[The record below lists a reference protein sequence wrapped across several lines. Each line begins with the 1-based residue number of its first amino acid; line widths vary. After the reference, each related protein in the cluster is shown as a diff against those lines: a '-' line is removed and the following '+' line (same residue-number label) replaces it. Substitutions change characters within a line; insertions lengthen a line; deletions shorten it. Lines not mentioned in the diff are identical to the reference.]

1 MYFTH
6 IAQYGQDG
14 MADIFISHKS
24 ERRAAA
30 EHFAE
35 VLKRYGYSVWFD
47 YELAMGEGFAAQIE
61 HEIREAKALLAL
73 WCSRSVASP
82 WVREEVHLARELGI
96 LVPVKIEFCHPPI
109 GSRLVRTI
117 DLSAWDGGPRAAA
130 LDPLID
136 ALEKVIGRD
145 AVLAR
150 KSLIEYEDAW
160 WNLGSHRPRAMA
172 LKTPLE
178 EPETKRFGV
187 KPPPPASPAPA
198 PGPAETKRFGRKPP
212 PPASPV
218 PAPMPAE
225 RPAGR
230 DWERFGIGETYDAT
244 VIEAYI
250 KRYGASEPRWA
261 ARAKKRLAFVKAAI
275 REKAAAEHAREAR
288 HRAEGRIRVA
298 APIARPAGLKW
309 FLPGAGRT
317 ECFKD
322 AEIAPEMVVVP
333 AGEFWMGS
341 KDGEGNEDERPRH
354 KVTIAE
360 PFAVG
365 RYAVT
370 FDEWDAARAAGGVS
384 HNPSGQVRRR
394 GRRPVVDI
402 NWDDARAY
410 IKWLSS
416 ETGQPYRLLSEAE
429 WEYCCRAGTE
439 TQFWWGD
446 KISRELANYD
456 GNYTF
461 RKGAEGGYSQKL
473 LPVNRFRPNPW
484 GLYQVHGNVWEWC
497 ADCWHGNYHDAPAD
511 GSAWT
516 AGDGN
521 YRVLRGGSW
530 GGGAD
535 TLRPARRIVNSRDDR
550 FQDVGMRVARTLSP
564 YSLTL

>member
-1 MYFTH
+1 
-6 IAQYGQDG
+6 

-47 YELAMGEGFAAQIE
+47 YELAMGEDFAARIE
-61 HEIREAKALLAL
+61 HEIREAKALLVL
-73 WCSRSVASP
+73 WCSRSVVSP

-96 LVPVKIEFCHPPI
+96 LVPVKIENCQIPI
-109 GSRLVRTI
+109 DSQLVPAI
-117 DLSAWDGGPRAAA
+117 ELSAWDGGPRASA

-136 ALEKVIGRD
+136 ALEKVTGRRT
-145 AVLAR
+145 VLAR
-150 KSLIEYEDAW
+150 KSLREYEDEW
-160 WNLGSHRPRAMA
+160 WRLGSPRPRAFA
-172 LKTPLE
+172 LKTALE
-178 EPETKRFGV
+178 EPETKRFGL
-187 KPPPPASPAPA
+187 KPPPPALPAPA
-198 PGPAETKRFGRKPP
+198 PSPPVAKRFGRKPP

-225 RPAGR
+225 RLAGR
-230 DWERFGIGETYDAT
+230 DWERFHIGDSYDASS
-244 VIEAYI
+244 IEAYI
-250 KRYGASEPRWA
+250 KQYEVSEPRWA
-261 ARAKKRLAFVKAAI
+261 RRAKKRLAVIKAAL
-275 REKAAAEHAREAR
+275 REKAAAERARHARY
-288 HRAEGRIRVA
+288 RAEGRIRVA
-298 APIARPAGLKW
+298 TPITRPAGLEW

-322 AEIAPEMVVVP
+322 AEFAPEMVAVP

-341 KDGEGNEDERPRH
+341 KDGEGNGDERPRH

-365 RYAVT
+365 RFAVT

-384 HNPSGQVRRR
+384 HKPSGQIGGR
-394 GRRPVVDI
+394 GRRRPVIDVS
-402 NWDDARAY
+402 WDDARAY
-410 IKWLSS
+410 VKWLSF
-416 ETGQPYRLLSEAE
+416 TTVQPYRLLSEAE

-446 KISRELANYD
+446 GISREQASYD
-456 GNYTF
+456 GNYAF
-461 RKGAEGGYSQKL
+461 GKGAKDNQKL
-473 LPVNRFRPNPW
+473 APVNSFRPNPW

-497 ADCWHGNYHDAPAD
+497 ADCWHGNYRDAPAD

-516 AGDGN
+516 AGDSQ

-530 GGGAD
+530 GGGPD
-535 TLRPARRIVNSRDDR
+535 TLRSARRIVNSRDDR
-550 FQDVGMRVARTLSP
+550 FQDVGFRVARTLSP

>member
-1 MYFTH
+1 
-6 IAQYGQDG
+6 
-14 MADIFISHKS
+14 MADIFISYKS

-35 VLKRYGYSVWFD
+35 VLKRYGYTVWFD
-47 YELAMGEGFAAQIE
+47 YELVKGENFAAQIE
-61 HEIREAKALLAL
+61 HEIREAKALVAL
-73 WCSRSVASP
+73 WCSRSVVSP

-96 LVPVKIEFCHPPI
+96 LVPVKIEACQVPM

-117 DLSAWDGGPRAAA
+117 DLSAWDGGPRASA

-136 ALEKVIGRD
+136 ALEKVTGRD

-150 KSLIEYEDAW
+150 KALIEYEDAW
-160 WNLGSHRPRAMA
+160 WRVGSHRPRAFA
-172 LKTPLE
+172 LKTALE

-187 KPPPPASPAPA
+187 KPPPPPSPAPA
-198 PGPAETKRFGRKPP
+198 RMPAETKRFGRKPP

-230 DWERFGIGETYDAT
+230 DWERFHIGETCDADG
-244 VIEAYI
+244 IEAYI
-250 KRYGASEPRWA
+250 KQYGAGEPRWA
-261 ARAKKRLAFVKAAI
+261 ARAKKRLALVKAAL
-275 REKAAAEHAREAR
+275 REKAAAEHAREER

-298 APIARPAGLKW
+298 APIVRPAGLKW

-341 KDGEGNEDERPRH
+341 KDGEGNGDERPRH
-354 KVTIAE
+354 KVTIAQ

-365 RYAVT
+365 RFAVT

-384 HNPSGQVRRR
+384 HNPSAQVRRR
-394 GRRPVVDI
+394 GRRPVIDVD
-402 NWDDARAY
+402 WDDAQAY
-410 IKWLSS
+410 VKWLSS
-416 ETGQPYRLLSEAE
+416 KTGQPYRLLSEAE

-446 KISRELANYD
+446 GISTAQANYD
-456 GNYTF
+456 GNYTSK
-461 RKGAEGGYSQKL
+461 KGAEDEYSQKT
-473 LPVNRFRPNPW
+473 LPVNSFRPNPW

-497 ADCWHGNYHDAPAD
+497 QDCWNGNYHDAPAD

-516 AGDGN
+516 AGEGK

-530 GGGAD
+530 GGGPE
-535 TLRPARRIVNSRDDR
+535 TLRPARRIVNSRNDR
-550 FQDVGMRVARTLSP
+550 FQDVGFRVARRISP
-564 YSLTL
+564 YL